1 MSRTVEGRDSGS
13 RTDIGSKIKNASAKC
28 PKTTVEINGHQIKC
42 LLDTG
47 AEVSTIS
54 ENFYRKYL
62 SSSEL
67 SDTTKFLKLS
77 AANNL
82 QIPYLGYIEV
92 DVNINGSQFTNVG
105 MLVESV
111 SKKDDSIQA
120 VLGCNILNCIRNHA
134 KDTSFDSSAIWEN
147 ETWNNVISVMDL
159 AESTKHVSF
168 VKVAGRQAIKIPAN
182 SMKVVIG
189 STRQNKRNETYT
201 AAVQAIACENGSL
214 PRNIMVIDT
223 VANVENGKIPV
234 RVLNIGPEDVWLE
247 PKSRLGTM
255 QSAEIL
261 KSTDDEYA
269 VDIDQKEVTIRKI
282 TAKIDQQ
289 QEIQPFTLDIG
300 DVELTNNQKIK
311 LDEVFQKHRDAFIAN
326 DDDIGYTN
334 TIKHPIH
341 LSDNIPIKVPHRRI
355 PPNQLDEVKRHI
367 QKLLDQ
373 GIIRKSNSPYAS
385 AVVIVRKKDNS
396 IRLCVDY
403 RALNAKTIKDAY
415 PLPRIEETLD
425 ILHGAKYFS
434 SIDLAQGYHQVAMEE
449 DDIHKTAFRVGS
461 GGLYE
466 YTRMPFGLCNSPA
479 TFQRLM
485 EACLGD
491 ENFESLV
498 LYLDDILVFS
508 STIEEHI
515 ERLDVVFTKLK
526 AHGLK
531 IKPSKC
537 NFFRKEVKYLG
548 HVVSE
553 DGVSTDPAK
562 TEAIKNWPK
571 PTTEKELRS
580 FLGIA
585 GYYRRFV
592 QNFAKIA
599 APLHA
604 LLSKPNKSKTKLK
617 SEQFAKLW
625 NKNCDIALRTLKE
638 KLTTT
643 PILGYPDFSKEFIL
657 EIDASLEGLG
667 AVLSQER
674 STGNVVIA
682 YASRTLRPTEKNMN
696 NYSSMKLEF
705 LGLKW
710 AVTEKFREYLLGS
723 KCVVYTDNNP
733 LSHLQSAKLGATEM
747 RWASQLAQFDF
758 SVKYRSGRVNR
769 NADALSRRPV
779 SQENETDDILTTV
792 TKSTVLTSL
801 QNDNV
806 PEAKIRSITAEA
818 VDATAVL
825 PEFVPADITSL
836 QEHDPIISRVLYWM
850 RRLDTLTVNQIK
862 KEQKDVRKLLN
873 QKDKLYIE
881 NAVLYKRSNDE
892 TGEIR
897 QLVLP
902 ECLRDKVLESIHNHA
917 GHQGVERT
925 LSLLRK
931 RCYLPRMMQDVQL
944 WCKTCERC
952 MIGKAPTPSIKPPT
966 GNLIAYNPLE
976 ILAID
981 FTLLEKASDGRENVL
996 VFTDIFTKY
1005 TQAIPTRDQKA
1016 NTVAKVLVKEWFV
1029 RFGIPKRIH
1038 SDQGRCFE
1046 SAIVKELCK
1055 MYGIE
1060 KSRTTPYHAEGNGQ
1074 CERFNRTM
1082 HDRLKTLPPE
1092 QKRKWPEF
1100 LPELVYIYNSTVH
1113 SSTGYSPYYLLFGRE
1128 PTLPI
1133 DLILGT
1139 RETSDTTSIDEW
1151 LDKHQKRLRNALQ
1164 NATANTEK
1172 SAEQR
1177 REQRNKNTKEC
1188 PIAIG
1193 TRVLI
1198 RKRVQGR
1205 NKIQDTWHSTP
1216 YKVVSYLGDNV
1227 YKIQLADGTGQTKNV
1242 TRTEILDT
1250 GEKVGSDDSNT
1261 SDSDSDLQ
1269 PDEYVRVHESDGVEQ
1284 NIQDS
1289 ASSEE
1294 SETVSPEL
1302 PRRSKRTTA
1311 GKHLNPHHL
1320 PKSAIKS
1327 NQQMSVQQ
1335 TGNFKDLSDAI
1346 VNLGATLSQTLSQ
1359 SWSNSQR

>member
-1 MSRTVEGRDSGS
+1 M
-13 RTDIGSKIKNASAKC
+13 
-28 PKTTVEINGHQIKC
+28 
-42 LLDTG
+42 DTG

-92 DVNINGSQFTNVG
+92 DVNINGSQFTSVR

-134 KDTSFDSSAIWEN
+134 KDTLFDSSAIWED

-159 AESTKHVSF
+159 AENAKHVSF

-223 VANVENGKIPV
+223 VADVENGKIPM

-269 VDIDQKEVTIRKI
+269 VDIDQKEVIIRKI
-282 TAKIDQQ
+282 TAKIDKQ

-300 DVELTNNQKIK
+300 DVKLTNKQRIK
-311 LDEVFQKHRDAFIAN
+311 LDEVFTKHRDAFIAN

-367 QKLLDQ
+367 QKLLNQ

-403 RALNAKTIKDAY
+403 RSLNAKTIKDAY

-466 YTRMPFGLCNSPA
+466 YTRMPFRLCNSPT

-491 ENFESLV
+491 ENLETLV

-515 ERLDVVFTKLK
+515 EKLDVVFTKLK
-526 AHGLK
+526 THGLK

-537 NFFRKEVKYLG
+537 HFFRKEVKYLG

-553 DGVSTDPAK
+553 NGVSTDPAK

-599 APLHA
+599 APLHS
-604 LLSKPNKSKTKLK
+604 LLSKPDKSKTKLK

-625 NKNCDIALRTLKE
+625 NENCDIAFRTLKE

-657 EIDASLEGLG
+657 EIDASMEGLG

-723 KCVVYTDNNP
+723 KCMVYTDNNP

-758 SVKYRSGRVNR
+758 SVKYRSGGVNR

-779 SQENETDDILTTV
+779 SQENETEDILTMV
-792 TKSTVLTSL
+792 TKSTILTSL
-801 QNDNV
+801 QNDKI
-806 PEAKIRSITAEA
+806 PEAKIRNITAEA
-818 VDATAVL
+818 VDATTVL
-825 PEFVPADITSL
+825 PEFVPAD
-836 QEHDPIISRVLYWM
+836 
-850 RRLDTLTVNQIK
+850 
-862 KEQKDVRKLLN
+862 
-873 QKDKLYIE
+873 
-881 NAVLYKRSNDE
+881 
-892 TGEIR
+892 
-897 QLVLP
+897 
-902 ECLRDKVLESIHNHA
+902 
-917 GHQGVERT
+917 
-925 LSLLRK
+925 
-931 RCYLPRMMQDVQL
+931 
-944 WCKTCERC
+944 
-952 MIGKAPTPSIKPPT
+952 
-966 GNLIAYNPLE
+966 
-976 ILAID
+976 
-981 FTLLEKASDGRENVL
+981 
-996 VFTDIFTKY
+996 
-1005 TQAIPTRDQKA
+1005 
-1016 NTVAKVLVKEWFV
+1016 
-1029 RFGIPKRIH
+1029 RF
-1038 SDQGRCFE
+1038 
-1046 SAIVKELCK
+1046 
-1055 MYGIE
+1055 
-1060 KSRTTPYHAEGNGQ
+1060 
-1074 CERFNRTM
+1074 
-1082 HDRLKTLPPE
+1082 
-1092 QKRKWPEF
+1092 
-1100 LPELVYIYNSTVH
+1100 
-1113 SSTGYSPYYLLFGRE
+1113 
-1128 PTLPI
+1128 
-1133 DLILGT
+1133 
-1139 RETSDTTSIDEW
+1139 
-1151 LDKHQKRLRNALQ
+1151 
-1164 NATANTEK
+1164 
-1172 SAEQR
+1172 
-1177 REQRNKNTKEC
+1177 
-1188 PIAIG
+1188 
-1193 TRVLI
+1193 
-1198 RKRVQGR
+1198 
-1205 NKIQDTWHSTP
+1205 KIQDI
-1216 YKVVSYLGDNV
+1216 Y
-1227 YKIQLADGTGQTKNV
+1227 
-1242 TRTEILDT
+1242 
-1250 GEKVGSDDSNT
+1250 
-1261 SDSDSDLQ
+1261 
-1269 PDEYVRVHESDGVEQ
+1269 
-1284 NIQDS
+1284 
-1289 ASSEE
+1289 
-1294 SETVSPEL
+1294 
-1302 PRRSKRTTA
+1302 
-1311 GKHLNPHHL
+1311 
-1320 PKSAIKS
+1320 
-1327 NQQMSVQQ
+1327 
-1335 TGNFKDLSDAI
+1335 
-1346 VNLGATLSQTLSQ
+1346 
-1359 SWSNSQR
+1359 

>member
-28 PKTTVEINGHQIKC
+28 PTTTMEINGHQIKC

-67 SDTTKFLKLS
+67 LDTTKFLKLS

-105 MLVESV
+105 MLVENV
-111 SKKDDSIQA
+111 SKKADSIQA
-120 VLGCNILNCIRNHA
+120 VLGCNILSCIRNHA
-134 KDTSFDSSAIWEN
+134 KDTSFDLSAIWED

-159 AESTKHVSF
+159 AENIKHVSF

-223 VANVENGKIPV
+223 VADVENGKIPV

-282 TAKIDQQ
+282 TAKIDKQ
-289 QEIQPFTLDIG
+289 QEIQPFTLDMG
-300 DVELTNNQKIK
+300 DVELTNSQKFK
-311 LDEVFQKHRDAFIAN
+311 LDEVFMKHRDAFIAN

-367 QKLLDQ
+367 QKLLNQ
-373 GIIRKSNSPYAS
+373 GIIRKSHSPYAS

-491 ENFESLV
+491 ENFETLV

-508 STIEEHI
+508 STIEEHL

-537 NFFRKEVKYLG
+537 HFFRKEVKYLG

-553 DGVSTDPAK
+553 NGVSTDPAK

-599 APLHA
+599 TPLHS
-604 LLSKPNKSKTKLK
+604 LLSKPDKSKTKLK

-625 NKNCDIALRTLKE
+625 NENCDIAFRTLKE

-769 NADALSRRPV
+769 NADGLSRRPV
-779 SQENETDDILTTV
+779 SQKNEADEILTTV
-792 TKSTVLTSL
+792 TKSTILTTL
-801 QNDNV
+801 QNDKI
-806 PEAKIRSITAEA
+806 PEAKVRNITTEA
-818 VDATAVL
+818 VDATTVL
-825 PEFVPADITSL
+825 PEFVPADVTSL
-836 QEHDPIISRVLYWM
+836 QEHDPILCRVLYWLK
-850 RRLDTLTVNQIK
+850 RKESLTGNQIK

-873 QKDKLYIE
+873 QKDKLHIE
-881 NAVLYKRSNDE
+881 NAVLFKRSNDE

-931 RCYLPRMMQDVQL
+931 RCYWPRMMQDVQQ

-981 FTLLEKASDGRENVL
+981 FTLLEKASDGRE
-996 VFTDIFTKY
+996 T
-1005 TQAIPTRDQKA
+1005 
-1016 NTVAKVLVKEWFV
+1016 
-1029 RFGIPKRIH
+1029 
-1038 SDQGRCFE
+1038 C
-1046 SAIVKELCK
+1046 
-1055 MYGIE
+1055 
-1060 KSRTTPYHAEGNGQ
+1060 
-1074 CERFNRTM
+1074 
-1082 HDRLKTLPPE
+1082 
-1092 QKRKWPEF
+1092 
-1100 LPELVYIYNSTVH
+1100 
-1113 SSTGYSPYYLLFGRE
+1113 
-1128 PTLPI
+1128 
-1133 DLILGT
+1133 
-1139 RETSDTTSIDEW
+1139 
-1151 LDKHQKRLRNALQ
+1151 
-1164 NATANTEK
+1164 
-1172 SAEQR
+1172 
-1177 REQRNKNTKEC
+1177 
-1188 PIAIG
+1188 
-1193 TRVLI
+1193 
-1198 RKRVQGR
+1198 
-1205 NKIQDTWHSTP
+1205 
-1216 YKVVSYLGDNV
+1216 
-1227 YKIQLADGTGQTKNV
+1227 
-1242 TRTEILDT
+1242 
-1250 GEKVGSDDSNT
+1250 
-1261 SDSDSDLQ
+1261 
-1269 PDEYVRVHESDGVEQ
+1269 
-1284 NIQDS
+1284 
-1289 ASSEE
+1289 
-1294 SETVSPEL
+1294 
-1302 PRRSKRTTA
+1302 
-1311 GKHLNPHHL
+1311 
-1320 PKSAIKS
+1320 
-1327 NQQMSVQQ
+1327 
-1335 TGNFKDLSDAI
+1335 
-1346 VNLGATLSQTLSQ
+1346 
-1359 SWSNSQR
+1359 